1 IGAFCIAG
9 AWFYT
14 GGKNPY
20 GYRGLGEVA
29 VFIFFG
35 LIAVLGTQ
43 FTQAGTLS
51 WTGLLLAL
59 GVGGMSA
66 AVNLANNIRDIP
78 SDSETGKITLA
89 VRLGD
94 ARSRMLF
101 TVLLTLPVVYT
112 ILIAIGSWLA
122 LVGLVYIPFALK
134 SVRTVNRGAR
144 GPQLIPVL
152 GLTGRAMLIWAVVSG
167 LAVALVQLML
177 GVITGFA
184 IILAVIAVGW
194 LLARTKIIRTDME
207 RLMFNR
213 VAFYAATPALL
224 FDAVSTADPENF
236 LTPVTLVITVA
247 TVAVSVVYGAIFFRQ

>member
-1 IGAFCIAG
+1 M
-9 AWFYT
+9 
-14 GGKNPY
+14 
-20 GYRGLGEVA
+20 
-29 VFIFFG
+29 
-35 LIAVLGTQ
+35 GTQ

-167 LAVALVQLML
+167 LAVALV
-177 GVITGFA
+177 
-184 IILAVIAVGW
+184 
-194 LLARTKIIRTDME
+194 
-207 RLMFNR
+207 
-213 VAFYAATPALL
+213 
-224 FDAVSTADPENF
+224 
-236 LTPVTLVITVA
+236 
-247 TVAVSVVYGAIFFRQ
+247 